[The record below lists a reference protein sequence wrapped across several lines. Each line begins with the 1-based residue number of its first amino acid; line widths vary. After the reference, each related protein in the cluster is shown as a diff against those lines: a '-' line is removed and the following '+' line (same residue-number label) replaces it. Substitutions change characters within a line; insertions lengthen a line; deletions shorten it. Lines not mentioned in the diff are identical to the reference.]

1 MTSKIRTELLTFIFR
16 TLHFRTAPRN
26 SWHKSRGVRIIFL
39 FKALAEKG
47 LKPPDN
53 RHTKHECIF
62 QCQEH
67 GFYISKEYLAKNI
80 YLRDDREEINFNNQE
95 VGRKVSL

>member
-1 MTSKIRTELLTFIFR
+1 M
-16 TLHFRTAPRN
+16 
-26 SWHKSRGVRIIFL
+26 
-39 FKALAEKG
+39 
-47 LKPPDN
+47 KPPDN

-95 VGRKVSL
+95 VGRKVSFKGPYGPHFADL

>member
-1 MTSKIRTELLTFIFR
+1 MKRGHIKPKLFFYFQEL
-16 TLHFRTAPRN
+16 A
-26 SWHKSRGVRIIFL
+26 K
-39 FKALAEKG
+39 KG
-47 LKPPDN
+47 LNPPNN
-53 RHTKHECIF
+53 RKTNHECIF

-95 VGRKVSL
+95 VGRKVSLQGPYGAHIADL